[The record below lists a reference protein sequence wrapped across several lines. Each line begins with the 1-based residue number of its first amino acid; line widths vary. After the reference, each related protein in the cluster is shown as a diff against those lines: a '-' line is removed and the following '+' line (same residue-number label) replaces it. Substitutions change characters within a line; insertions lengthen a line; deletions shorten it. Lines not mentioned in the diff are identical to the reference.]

1 MSTQPDPTQKPGYT
15 VVGKSVDKVDGLA
28 LACGQPVYVADMT
41 LPGMLVAR
49 VLRSR
54 YAHARITDIDVTA
67 ARAVPG
73 VHAVLTYKDVPRIV
87 HTTAGQGFPEP
98 SPYDAFI
105 LDNKV
110 RFVGDRVAAVAAET
124 PEAAAEALRR
134 IEVSFEQL
142 PAIFNAERALEPGA
156 PVIHDEPEAHMPI
169 PVPYDPSRNM
179 VAAVE
184 FEVGDVEKGL
194 AGADIVVGARYT
206 TPYAQHVPL
215 EPHTCMTWFD
225 EHGRLVVR
233 TSTQVPFHA
242 RRIVA
247 QALDFPLRKIRV
259 IKPRVGGGFGTKQE
273 VLLEPLCAALTLAT
287 GRPVLFEMSRSEEWI
302 SSRVRHAQALTLRT
316 GAMKDGSLAAIE
328 LKTVMNT
335 GAYGSH
341 GLTVVCNTGSK
352 TLPLY
357 RWPNMRFD
365 AKTAYTNLPVGGAYR
380 GYGATQGAFAMECQM
395 DELAEKC
402 GIDPVEFRLR
412 HIIKNG
418 ETSPVFKALGE
429 GKPGVEQVI
438 MSTELAECLRVG
450 AERAGWY
457 HKRGDKGAQPGDGP
471 IKRGIGMCAL
481 MQGSAI
487 PHIDMA
493 AASLKMNED
502 GSFNLHV
509 GATDLGTGSDTV
521 LAQIAAEVLQIP
533 TDYVVV
539 LSSDT
544 DITPFDVGAY
554 ASSTTYLSGQAVRDA
569 AMTCRDQI
577 LERAAMMLGLD
588 KGVLK
593 CEGLAVHGPGD
604 ASVTLGEVC
613 VHAMYEDEQFQI
625 AAHASKIAHASPPP
639 FAAHFAEVE
648 VDTELGSVRVVR
660 YVCAVDCGQA
670 INPRLAEGQAEGA
683 VLNGI
688 SYSLCEEY
696 LFNPRGRMVNDD
708 FNNYKIYTTRDYPD
722 IETILVESHE
732 PTGPYGAK
740 SVSEIN
746 INGPMPAISN
756 AIYDA
761 IGVRLRDA
769 PFTAEKVMAALQA
782 KERGEG

>member
-1 MSTQPDPTQKPGYT
+1 MSVQRDLEEKKTYRE
-15 VVGKSVDKVDGLA
+15 VGKSVPKVDGYA
-28 LACGQPVYVADMT
+28 LACGQPVYAGDQIQQ
-41 LPGMLVAR
+41 GMLYAR

-54 YAHARITDIDVTA
+54 YAHARIKSIDA
-67 ARAVPG
+67 SKARALEG
-73 VHAVLTYKDVPRIV
+73 VHAVLTWEDVPRII

-98 SPYDAFI
+98 SPYDTYI

-110 RFVGDRVAAVAAET
+110 RYVGDRVAAVAAET
-124 PEAAAEALRR
+124 RELAAQALRL
-134 IEVSFEQL
+134 IDVEYEVLE
-142 PAIFNAERALEPGA
+142 PIFNAEAAMEPGA
-156 PVIHDEPEAHMPI
+156 PIIHDEPEAHMPI
-169 PVPYDPSRNM
+169 PVPYDPTKNL
-179 VAAVE
+179 VADVQ
-184 FEVGDVEKGL
+184 FEVGDVAAGL
-194 AGADIVVGARYT
+194 KDADIVLGARYT
-206 TPYAQHVPL
+206 TSYAQHVPL
-215 EPHTCMTWFD
+215 EPHVCMTWFD
-225 EHGRLVVR
+225 PNGRMVIS

-247 QALDFPLRKIRV
+247 QALDFPLRNIRV
-259 IKPRVGGGFGTKQE
+259 IKPRVGGGFGAKQE

-287 GRPVLFEMSRSEEWI
+287 GRPVLFEMSRKEEWV
-302 SSRVRHAQALTLRT
+302 SSRVRHSQALTLRT
-316 GAMKDGSLAAIE
+316 GANKDGSLVGIE

-395 DELAEKC
+395 DELAEAC

-412 HIIKNG
+412 HIIQNG

-429 GKPGVEQVI
+429 GKPGVEMVI
-438 MSTELAECLRVG
+438 TSTELARCLTLG
-450 AERAGWY
+450 AERAGWSQ
-457 HKRGDKGAQPGDGP
+457 KRGKPGEGP

-493 AASLKMNED
+493 AASIKMNED
-502 GSFNLHV
+502 GSFNLLV

-533 TDYVVV
+533 TAHVIV

-544 DITPFDVGAY
+544 DVTPFDVGAY

-569 AMTCRDQI
+569 AAQVRDQI
-577 LERAAMMLGLD
+577 LARGALLLD
-588 KGVLK
+588 VPTDVLRT
-593 CEGLAVHGPGD
+593 EDSHVVGPAGKRVSFGD
-604 ASVTLGEVC
+604 VC
-613 VHAMYEDEQFQI
+613 VHAMYEDEQHQI
-625 AAHASKIAHASPPP
+625 AAHASKIAHSSPPP
-639 FAAHFAEVE
+639 FAAHFAEVL
-648 VDTELGSVRVVR
+648 VDSELGNVTVVK
-660 YVCAVDCGQA
+660 YVCTVDCGQA
-670 INPRLAEGQAEGA
+670 INPKLAEGQCEGA
-683 VLNGI
+683 ILNGV
-688 SYSLCEEY
+688 SYALCEEY
-696 LFNPRGRMVNDD
+696 IFTERGRMWNDD
-708 FNNYKIYTTRDYPD
+708 FNYYKVYTTRDYPEID
-722 IETILVESHE
+722 VVLVESHE

-761 IGVRLRDA
+761 IGVRMRDA
-769 PFTAEKVMAALQA
+769 PFTAEKVLAALALAQK
-782 KERGEG
+782 KEQDA

>member
-1 MSTQPDPTQKPGYT
+1 MSVQRDPAQKPDYT
-15 VVGKSVDKVDGLA
+15 EVGRSVEKVDGLA
-28 LACGQPVYVADMT
+28 LACGQPVYTADMKP
-41 LPGMLVAR
+41 PGMLYAR

-54 YAHARITDIDVTA
+54 YAHARIKHIDGSKA
-67 ARAVPG
+67 LALPG
-73 VHAVLTYKDVPRIV
+73 VKAVLTHHDVPRIV

-98 SPYDAFI
+98 SPYDTFV

-124 PEAAAEALRR
+124 REAAAEALKH
-134 IEVSFEQL
+134 IEVEYEQL
-142 PAIFNAERALEPGA
+142 EPIFDAEAALEPGA
-156 PVIHDEPEAHMPI
+156 PVIHDEPEAHIPI
-169 PVPYDPSRNM
+169 PVPYDPTRNL
-179 VAAVE
+179 VAQVE
-184 FEVGDVEKGL
+184 FEVGDVEK
-194 AGADIVVGARYT
+194 AFADADIVRGARYT

-215 EPHTCMTWFD
+215 EPHVCMTWFD
-225 EHGRLVVR
+225 DNGRLVIR

-273 VLLEPLCAALTLAT
+273 VLLEQLCASLTLKT
-287 GRPVLFEMSRSEEWI
+287 GRPVLFEYSRAEEWI
-302 SSRVRHAQALTLRT
+302 SGRVRHPQALTLKT
-316 GAMKDGSLAAIE
+316 AVNKDGGIQGIL

-357 RWPNMRFD
+357 RWPNMKFD
-365 AKTAYTNLPVGGAYR
+365 AQTAYTNLPVGGAYR

-395 DELAEKC
+395 DELAEAC
-402 GIDPVEFRLR
+402 GLDPVEFRLR

-418 ETSPVFKALGE
+418 ESSPVFKALGE

-438 MSTELAECLRVG
+438 TSTELETCLKVG
-450 AERAGWY
+450 AEASGWY
-457 HKRGDKGAQPGDGP
+457 EKRGKPGDGP
-471 IKRGIGMCAL
+471 IKRGIGLAAL
-481 MQGSAI
+481 MQGSSI

-493 AASLKMNED
+493 AASIKMNED

-533 TDYVVV
+533 TDYVIVY
-539 LSSDT
+539 SSDT

-569 AMTCRDQI
+569 ALDVRGQVLD
-577 LERAAMMLGLD
+577 RAAMMLGVHASTLR
-588 KGVLK
+588 VQ
-593 CEGLAVHGPGD
+593 GL
-604 ASVTLGEVC
+604 SVVGAGGKELSFSDVC
-613 VHAMYEDEQFQI
+613 LHAMYEDEQVQI
-625 AAHASKIAHASPPP
+625 AAHASKISHTSPPP
-639 FAAHFAEVE
+639 FAAHYAEVE
-648 VDTELGSVRVVR
+648 VDTELGSVKVVN
-660 YVCAVDCGQA
+660 YVAAVDCGQA
-670 INPRLAEGQAEGA
+670 INPKLAEGQTEGA

-688 SYSLCEEY
+688 SYTLCEEY
-696 LFNPRGRMVNDD
+696 IFNARGRMWNDD
-708 FNNYKIYTTRDYPD
+708 FNYYKIFTTRDYPD
-722 IETILVESHE
+722 IKTILVESHD
-732 PTGPYGAK
+732 PTGPFGAK

-761 IGVRLRDA
+761 IGVRMRDA
-769 PFTAEKVMAALQA
+769 PFTAEKVLAAL
-782 KERGEG
+782 KEKQSQSE